1 MYRARIPLA
10 AAALIAV
17 ITVFVF
23 VSVRSTLAGSGDTEV
38 QKRVERAQ
46 ATWPS
51 LDLLRGIDL
60 TNVTAKL
67 AREDE
72 FGTVFQKAAGDEQRQ
87 AAFVAVSAR
96 SARLENEGH
105 KPDLVAVV
113 GANGH
118 VVARDLNINAMYD
131 DDLKARYPSVG
142 KALDG
147 VANKDV
153 WNFDGHLYRVGAA
166 PIRSRAGAV
175 AGALIVG
182 FVASGMEAAAD
193 RDKLGTDVAFF
204 LDGKIRASSF
214 SKSGGESAEEV
225 DLSKE
230 LFDGAH
236 MADAAAAGQMTK
248 PTVVKI
254 TGDDFL
260 AAAGPLPGNLTR
272 GKSGFVVLTSLTA
285 AHANIGSVSMLVAVL
300 GLVALLVAVGAAVL
314 TALRFLSPLDK
325 IESGVAEVINGNRD
339 YSFDTP
345 SKDFEGLANALNVML
360 ARLLGRPDP
369 SDDELGSSDTGD
381 DSGQQQRWGGELTVD
396 PSATGPHTSPEVLA
410 LAEEPEATY
419 LRRVYDEYVAARLQ
433 TGEGAEGL
441 SFDGFA
447 QKLQQN
453 ELGLRKK
460 YNARLV
466 RFKVVVK
473 NGQTTLKPYPIQ

>member
-17 ITVFVF
+17 TTIFVLI
-23 VSVRSTLAGSGDTEV
+23 SVRVSLSGSAEAEV

-46 ATWPS
+46 STWPS

-60 TNVTAKL
+60 TNETAKL

-72 FGTVFQKAAGDEQRQ
+72 FGALFQKSGDEQRQ
-87 AAFVAVSAR
+87 GAFVAVSAR

-113 GANGH
+113 AANGH

-131 DDLKARYPSVG
+131 DDLKGRYPSVG

-193 RDKLGTDVAFF
+193 REKLGTEVAFF

-214 SKSGGESAEEV
+214 SKEGGESAEERE
-225 DLSKE
+225 LSME
-230 LFDGAH
+230 LFDKAHLADGAV
-236 MADAAAAGQMTK
+236 AGQMTK
-248 PTVVKI
+248 PTRVQI
-254 TGDDFL
+254 NGDEFL

-272 GKSGFVVLTSLTA
+272 GKSGFVVLASLTA
-285 AHANIGSVSMLVAVL
+285 ARANNGSLASLVGIL
-300 GLVALLVAVGAAVL
+300 GLVSLLVAVGAAVL
-314 TALRFLSPLDK
+314 TAMRFLSPLDK
-325 IESGVAEVINGNRD
+325 IESGVAEVINGNRE

-369 SDDELGSSDTGD
+369 SDDELGASDSGD
-381 DSGQQQRWGGELTVD
+381 DSELNVD
-396 PSATGPHTSPEVLA
+396 AQPTGPQTSPEVLA
-410 LAEEPEATY
+410 LAEEPEASY

-433 TGEGAEGL
+433 TGEGNEGL
-441 SFDGFA
+441 NFDGFS

-453 ELGLRKK
+453 ELALRKK

>member
-1 MYRARIPLA
+1 M
-10 AAALIAV
+10 
-17 ITVFVF
+17 
-23 VSVRSTLAGSGDTEV
+23 
-38 QKRVERAQ
+38 
-46 ATWPS
+46 
-51 LDLLRGIDL
+51 
-60 TNVTAKL
+60 

-72 FGTVFQKAAGDEQRQ
+72 FGTVFQKAGGDEQRQ

-96 SARLENEGH
+96 SARLESEGH

-166 PIRSRAGAV
+166 PIRARTGAV

-193 RDKLGTDVAFF
+193 CDKLGTEVAFF

-214 SKSGGESAEEV
+214 SKQGGQSAEEV

-236 MADAAAAGQMTK
+236 LADAAGTGQMTK
-248 PTVVKI
+248 PTVVRI
-254 TGDDFL
+254 NGDEFL

-272 GKSGFVVLTSLTA
+272 GKSGFVVLASLTA
-285 AHANIGSVSMLVAVL
+285 ARANIGSVAMLVAVL
-300 GLVALLVAVGAAVL
+300 GLVGLLVAVGAAVL

-325 IESGVAEVINGNRD
+325 IEGGVAEVINGNRD

-369 SDDELGSSDTGD
+369 SDDELGSSDASD

-396 PSATGPHTSPEVLA
+396 PSATGPHTTPEVLA

-441 SFDGFA
+441 NFDGFA